1 MATELR
7 GQSPGLQASTA
18 AERSAGILW
27 ALPARSL
34 RAAPRVGAA
43 AAASGAHRA
52 VVRVRDAGGRQEA
65 PRHRGARGLRAP
77 PGVQGPGGRTVP
89 GQRRGEEGG
98 VGLLAVQRERVG
110 RGQRVAVE
118 RGLRPEPDRDGGIGP
133 VARPVLQGPAQRR
146 LLQEGRPSAR
156 ARL

>member
-1 MATELR
+1 M
-7 GQSPGLQASTA
+7 
-18 AERSAGILW
+18 
-27 ALPARSL
+27 
-34 RAAPRVGAA
+34 
-43 AAASGAHRA
+43 
-52 VVRVRDAGGRQEA
+52 
-65 PRHRGARGLRAP
+65 
-77 PGVQGPGGRTVP
+77 QGPSGRTVP